1 MAGKGRAFHVTGRAL
16 RFAPN
21 PLAEEDRMKRWSPT
35 LAGALLAL
43 GAAVPA
49 AQAQNPAQPAG
60 TVRRAIPNPIVA
72 PRDFQRAVARGTRTT
87 TGAPGPRY
95 WQQRADYR
103 IRATVDAAA
112 KTLTGSGAITY
123 HNRSPDTLRVVW
135 LQLMQNVHQAEAPRN
150 EAAEVTGGYRFTRV
164 AAGGQAVRESEDLR
178 TGPGYS
184 VDFTRMAIRPAS
196 PLLPGD
202 SVRLELDWSYKI
214 PQAGAGARMGHSRDN
229 LLYLAY
235 WYPQMAVYD
244 DVVGWQTD
252 PFLGGAEFYMGY
264 GRYEYTVDAPEGW
277 VVMGT
282 GTLANPES
290 VLPADVL
297 TRWRRAAQSDTAVQ
311 VLRAASFGAGKAT
324 LRGANGRLQWTF
336 RADSVR
342 DVAFSMTRE
351 SNWDAARTPVG
362 DRNGDGRTDYALI
375 QSFWRSTAPRWAQSV
390 KYSQQSITH
399 HGQFTGVP
407 YPYPH
412 MTAVEGEDIMGGG
425 MEYPMMTLIGP
436 YTARGDTALY
446 NVTSHELAHMWFPMI
461 IGVDERRYGW
471 MDEGTTNFNENEAHN
486 DFFRGAMNA
495 HQREQAQ
502 YVDFVRNVGDP
513 ELLRWTDLQEP
524 DLGGFAAYTKPA
536 TILQAL
542 RGVLGEETFLRTYRG
557 YARTWAYK
565 HPKPWDFFNAF
576 NTGAGR
582 SLDWFWTS
590 WYAEAWSLDHAVASV
605 SDAGGTTAITV
616 EDRGTAPM
624 PARLLITRQNGST
637 ERREVPVET
646 WLGGARTA
654 VVTVPAGSP
663 VIRVEIDPTM
673 AFPDVD
679 RGNNVWTR

>member
-1 MAGKGRAFHVTGRAL
+1 
-16 RFAPN
+16 
-21 PLAEEDRMKRWSPT
+21 MKRWSPT

-43 GAAVPA
+43 GAAAPSAHAQDPA
-49 AQAQNPAQPAG
+49 ATGG
-60 TVRRAIPNPIVA
+60 TMAARRAVPNPIVV
-72 PRDFQRAVARGTRTT
+72 PRDFQRAITRGTRTT

-112 KTLTGSGAITY
+112 KTLTGSETITY

-135 LQLMQNVHQAEAPRN
+135 LQLMQNVHQPEAPRN
-150 EAAEVTGGYRFTRV
+150 EEAEVTGGYRFTRV
-164 AAGGQAVRESEDLR
+164 AAGGQPVRESEDLR
-178 TGPGYS
+178 SGSGYA

-196 PLLPGD
+196 PVLPGD
-202 SVRLELDWSYKI
+202 SVRLELDWSYQI

-235 WYPQMAVYD
+235 WYPQVAVYD

-252 PFLGGAEFYMGY
+252 PFLGGAEFYMGF
-264 GRYEYTVDAPEGW
+264 GSYEYTVDAPEGW

-282 GTLANPES
+282 GTLANPER
-290 VLPADVL
+290 VLPTDVL
-297 TRWRRAAQSDTAVQ
+297 QRWRRAAQSDTAVR
-311 VLRAASFGAGKAT
+311 VLGAGGFGAGKAT
-324 LRGANGRLQWTF
+324 LRGASGRLQWTF

-362 DRNGDGRTDYALI
+362 DRNGDGRTDYVLI
-375 QSFWRSTAPRWAQSV
+375 QSLWRSTAPRWANSV

-399 HGQFTGVP
+399 HSEFTGVR
-407 YPYPH
+407 YPWPH

-436 YTARGDTALY
+436 YNAQGDTALY
-446 NVTSHELAHMWFPMI
+446 SVTAHELGHMWFPMI

-471 MDEGTTNFNENEAHN
+471 MDEGTTNFNENEAFN
-486 DFFRGAMNA
+486 DFYRGARSA
-495 HQREQAQ
+495 HLREQGQ
-502 YVDFVRNVGDP
+502 YTSFVNNVGDP
-513 ELLRWTDLQEP
+513 ELLRWTDLQQSN
-524 DLGGFAAYTKPA
+524 LGGFATYTKPA
-536 TILQAL
+536 TLLSAL
-542 RGVLGEETFLRTYRG
+542 RGLLGEETFLRTYRN
-557 YARTWAYK
+557 YARTWAFK

-576 NTGAGR
+576 NAGAGR
-582 SLDWFWTS
+582 NLDWFWST
-590 WYAEAWSLDHAVASV
+590 WYKEAWSLDQAVGSV
-605 SDAGGTTAITV
+605 TSSGANTVITI

-624 PARLLITRQNGST
+624 PARLLVTRQDGTT

-654 VVTVPAGSP
+654 TVSVPTRNSP
-663 VIRVEIDPTM
+663 VVRVEIDPTSS
-673 AFPDVD
+673 FPDVD
-679 RGNNVWTR
+679 RANNVWVR

>member
-1 MAGKGRAFHVTGRAL
+1 
-16 RFAPN
+16 
-21 PLAEEDRMKRWSPT
+21 MKRWSPT
-35 LAGALLAL
+35 LVGALIAL
-43 GAAVPA
+43 GAAAPV
-49 AQAQNPAQPAG
+49 QAQQPAQTA
-60 TVRRAIPNPIVA
+60 TVRRPVPNPVMV
-72 PRDFQRAVARGTRTT
+72 PREFQRATARGTRTT
-87 TGAPGPRY
+87 TGAPGTRY

-112 KTLTGSGAITY
+112 RTLTGSETITY

-150 EAAEVTGGYRFTRV
+150 EPAEVTGGYRFTRV
-164 AAGGQAVRESEDLR
+164 AAGGQAVQPAEDLR
-178 TGPGYS
+178 SGSGYA

-202 SVRLELDWSYKI
+202 SLRLELDWSYKI

-252 PFLGGAEFYMGY
+252 PFLGGAEFYMPF

-282 GTLANPES
+282 GTLANAES

-297 TRWRRAAQSDTAVQ
+297 QRWRRAAQSDTTVH
-311 VLRAASFGAGKAT
+311 VLAAGSFGAGKAT
-324 LRGANGRLQWTF
+324 QRGANGRLQWTF

-342 DVAFSMTRE
+342 DVAFSVTRE

-375 QSFWRSTAPRWAQSV
+375 QSFWRSTAPRWAHSV

-399 HGQFTGVP
+399 HGQFTGIP

-436 YTARGDTALY
+436 YTAQGDTALY
-446 NVTSHELAHMWFPMI
+446 NVTSHELGHMWFPMI
-461 IGVDERRYGW
+461 VGVDERRYGW

-486 DFFRGAMNA
+486 DFFRGAPNA
-495 HQREQAQ
+495 HLREQQQ
-502 YVDFVRNVGDP
+502 YVNFVRNVGDP

-524 DLGGFAAYTKPA
+524 NLGGFATYTKPA
-536 TILQAL
+536 TLLHAL
-542 RGVLGEETFLRTYRG
+542 RGVLGEETFLRTYRN
-557 YARTWAYK
+557 YARTWAFK

-576 NTGAGR
+576 NAGAGR
-582 SLDWFWTS
+582 NLDWFWST
-590 WYAEAWSLDHAVASV
+590 WYAEAWSLDQAI
-605 SDAGGTTAITV
+605 AGVVDEGGNTTIAV
-616 EDRGTAPM
+616 EDRGSAPM

-646 WLGGARTA
+646 WLSGARTA
-654 VVTVPAGSP
+654 RVTVPAAGSP
-663 VIRVEIDPTM
+663 VVRVEIDPTM
-673 AFPDVD
+673 SFPDVD
-679 RGNNVWTR
+679 RSNNVWTR